1 MRTSLQFTSLVWL
14 TLLASSTARGSSL
27 LPDSAAK
34 EFQRKLARSEI
45 HLNESWQNG
54 KVRQVGAVLVLL
66 EDGVPAKA
74 FHTLAQQKP
83 YPRVWHLDDYARLE
97 IVNGKASSAEPSP
110 SKAFTH
116 LSRGELLVVLN
127 HKFKGDAI
135 ELWTHTLNP
144 VEPAAGDGKQSR
156 QHASTKLVFR
166 FPPEVLASGDVAAI
180 LAEMKQWFRVFES
193 ESEAR
198 EFAEAVRSEQTP
210 STGRAF

>member
-1 MRTSLQFTSLVWL
+1 MQ
-14 TLLASSTARGSSL
+14 
-27 LPDSAAK
+27 
-34 EFQRKLARSEI
+34 
-45 HLNESWQNG
+45 
-54 KVRQVGAVLVLL
+54 
-66 EDGVPAKA
+66 
-74 FHTLAQQKP
+74 
-83 YPRVWHLDDYARLE
+83 
-97 IVNGKASSAEPSP
+97 NGKASSAEPSP

-127 HKFKGDAI
+127 QKFKGNAI

-144 VEPAAGDGKQSR
+144 VEPAAGKYSR

-198 EFAEAVRSEQTP
+198 EFAEAVRSGQTP